1 MIDNNYFLESIPD
14 GISNAINDYDE
25 SIDCCNQDSYDILLK
40 SFGDSLNPNTLKNIN
55 DSDLLKFSNNVK
67 IYFELSNAPSIS
79 ESEKIITT
87 ALAQW
92 GG

>member
-40 SFGDSLNPNTLKNIN
+40 TISRTPESLILKK
-55 DSDLLKFSNNVK
+55 LLHA
-67 IYFELSNAPSIS
+67 LGS
-79 ESEKIITT
+79 E
-87 ALAQW
+87 